1 MRQKTLKVLQRVS
14 MSKSALLLSGCLAW
28 AHPTAQWYD
37 ESRVAKDKLEKRD
50 NGTLFHTLIHCDI
63 RGIHRPVTDN
73 ERIET
78 LATMAKEWVDTKL
91 RPRLT
96 KAAPVEVSPV
106 TPYIMTEQAVAV
118 NWVTGDAKL
127 IEVVDRDYPD
137 MPGYQM
143 GTADLVCW
151 LDDRTIMVLDWKTG
165 GTEAAEA
172 QLLSLG
178 YGFKKALN
186 ATKLIINCFQLGF
199 DETGVPFLYPHERE
213 VSDDEIEEHRTA
225 MQFQWEDIEK
235 ANRPRIGIHCT
246 TLYCN
251 HLAYCKGI
259 NSVVESLARD
269 AGKGSAPMVA
279 QNGVFDLTDKP
290 CSDAEAGYVME
301 RLSAADRQIKYL
313 KDGMKEYVAKGGRVI
328 SGDWEWSEGNNGFR
342 WRKIK

>member
-1 MRQKTLKVLQRVS
+1 

-28 AHPTAQWYD
+28 THPTSQWYD

-50 NGTLFHTLIHCDI
+50 NGTLFHSLIHSDI
-63 RGIHRPVTDN
+63 RGLHRPVTDN
-73 ERIET
+73 ERMEV
-78 LATMAKEWVDTKL
+78 LVKMAKDWVDTKL

-96 KAAPVEVSPV
+96 KAAPVSISPV

-118 NWVTGDAKL
+118 NWATGEAKL
-127 IEVVDRDYPD
+127 IEVEDRKYPD

-151 LDDRTIMVLDWKTG
+151 LDDRTIMVADWKTG

-186 ATKLIINCFQLGF
+186 ATKLFINCIQLGF
-199 DETGVPFLYPHERE
+199 DETTDKPFLYAHERE
-213 VSDDEIEEHRTA
+213 VSEEEISEHKDA
-225 MQFQWEDIEK
+225 MRFQWEDIGK
-235 ANRPRIGIHCT
+235 SYLPQIGIHCT

-259 NSVVESLARD
+259 NLVVTSLSRD
-269 AGKGSAPMVA
+269 AGKGMGPVVA
-279 QNGVFDLTDKP
+279 QNGLYDLTDTP
-290 CSDAEAGYVME
+290 CSDSEAGYVME

-313 KDGMKEYVAKGGRVI
+313 KEGLKNYIAKGGKVV
-328 SGDWEWSEGNNGFR
+328 SGDWEWAEGNNGFR